1 LLNDSRWFCYSLNFF
16 STLLSSTAVFP
27 QTKNKNSFAKA
38 LTGAKHS
45 SNLLNIRVTTT
56 FRKDSVK
63 HMNTQDK
70 RAFKN
75 HLYEQFAR
83 IGKALSSSHRLELLE
98 VLAQGEHSVEELA
111 KETGMSVANASQHLQ
126 VLRAAQLVEVRREGV
141 YIFYRLADEQVF
153 TLWQALRNVGEARI
167 AEIDRIVS
175 TYLHDRDHLQP
186 IDATEL
192 LKRLAEGQVI
202 LLDVRPVEEYATAH
216 IPGAL
221 SIPVA
226 ELETRLPE
234 LPQDREVVAY
244 CRGPYCVFADEAVTL
259 LRTNGYQAS
268 RLEQGLPD
276 WRRLG
281 LPVESGKGE
290 H

>member
-1 LLNDSRWFCYSLNFF
+1 
-16 STLLSSTAVFP
+16 
-27 QTKNKNSFAKA
+27 
-38 LTGAKHS
+38 
-45 SNLLNIRVTTT
+45 
-56 FRKDSVK
+56 VK
-63 HMNTQDK
+63 HMNQQEK

-83 IGKALSSSHRLELLE
+83 IGKALSNAHRLELLE

-141 YIFYRLADEQVF
+141 YIYYRLANEQVF
-153 TLWQALRNVGEARI
+153 TLWQAMRQVGEARI
-167 AEIDRIVS
+167 AEIDRIVD
-175 TYLHDRDHLQP
+175 TYLHDRSLLQP
-186 IDATEL
+186 ISAQEL
-192 LKRLAEGQVI
+192 LQRLVDNNII
-202 LLDVRPVEEYATAH
+202 LLDVRPVEEYAAGH
-216 IPGAL
+216 LPEAL

-226 ELETRLPE
+226 DLEARLPE
-234 LPQDREVVAY
+234 LPQDKEIVAY
-244 CRGPYCVFADEAVTL
+244 CRGPYCVFADEAVAL
-259 LRTNGYQAS
+259 LRTNGYSAH

-276 WRRLG
+276 WQALG